1 MYVTFYIV
9 GFPLHNIMKCCTSP
23 VKRVGVALSETN
35 MGPIEIANCLLK
47 VAIPFE
53 TRTTR

>member
-35 MGPIEIANCLLK
+35 MGPIERANCVLK
-47 VAIPFE
+47 LAIPFE